1 MHKRNELYML
11 KKIWKQRQMVQKF
24 SRKSFQK
31 FRKLL
36 NLRNA
41 NNSTENNRNS
51 GSKVEWKENFRE
63 KKKFENVGIPREV
76 VLFYGNFGKNCSI
89 RYWKLPKIQTRC
101 LGWMEGT
108 QLISGQ
114 ITYLNCECTAR
125 METDC
130 NFIQNGP
137 PTPVFTVLPKSVRF
151 S

>member
-1 MHKRNELYML
+1 ML

-63 KKKFENVGIPREV
+63 KKNSKMSVYLARLSSFMAILVKTVPFATESCRKFKPDV
-76 VLFYGNFGKNCSI
+76 
-89 RYWKLPKIQTRC
+89 
-101 LGWMEGT
+101 
-108 QLISGQ
+108 
-114 ITYLNCECTAR
+114 
-125 METDC
+125 
-130 NFIQNGP
+130 
-137 PTPVFTVLPKSVRF
+137 
-151 S
+151 